1 MSKFVLRDY
10 QQQASDVAVDFF
22 RSKAKGNGLIVAP
35 TGAGKSLIVAD
46 IARQLDGNVMIL
58 QPNKEL
64 LEQNYA
70 KLAGYDIE
78 GSVYSASMRKKEV
91 GKITFA
97 TIKSVANHMELF
109 DEFAAVIIDECH
121 LVNSAE
127 GQYKE
132 FLEKVP
138 RKVLGLTATPYRLC
152 SVQGIEVEGKFKVN
166 GSYKEETYFDEN
178 GYPKPGVEVTNKAIL
193 KFLTRT
199 KPRIFNKVL
208 FDISIG
214 KLVRQGYLSQLSY
227 YPIKVIDTSRVAVN
241 SKGRDYEERSLFAE
255 FERCKLGVQLAQII
269 RRLLNPK
276 SGVPRNGILVF
287 TRFVQES
294 EALCRA
300 VPGCAMLTSDTK
312 PAERK
317 RIISQFRSGEIKVL
331 ANVNILTTG
340 FDYPA
345 LDTIVMARPTMS
357 LAVWYQ
363 VLGRAVRPY
372 EGKEPWIVDL
382 GGNYERFGKIENLR
396 LREPEPGKYAVFGW
410 LNNEWTQLSNV
421 YY

>member
-1 MSKFVLRDY
+1 MRDY
-10 QQQASDVAVDFF
+10 QQQASDVAVSFF
-22 RSKAKGNGLIVAP
+22 RSKEKRNGLIVAP
-35 TGAGKSLIVAD
+35 TGAGKSLIIAD
-46 IARQLDGNVMIL
+46 IARQLDGNVMVL

-64 LEQNYA
+64 LEQNYG
-70 KLAGYDIE
+70 KLSGYGIE
-78 GSVYSASMRKKEV
+78 GSIYSASMRKKEV

-109 DEFAAVIIDECH
+109 DDFSAIIIDECH
-121 LVNSAE
+121 QVNAAD

-132 FLEKVP
+132 FLVKVQ

-152 SVQGIEVEGKFKVN
+152 SVQGIEVKGEFRPN
-166 GSYKEETYFDEN
+166 GSYKEDQYFDEN
-178 GYPKPGVEVTNKAIL
+178 GFPKPGVELKNKAIL

-199 KPRIFNKVL
+199 KPRIFNSVL

-214 KLVRQGYLSQLSY
+214 RLVRQGYLCQLKY
-227 YPIKVIDTSRVAVN
+227 FPMKVIDTSRVLVN

-255 FERCKLGVQLAQII
+255 YERCGLGVQLAGIV
-269 RRLLNPK
+269 RRLLSPK

-287 TRFVQES
+287 TRFVEES

-300 VPGCAMLTSDTK
+300 VPGCALLTADTK
-312 PAERK
+312 PSERK
-317 RIISQFRSGEIKVL
+317 RIIEQFRSGEIRVL

-372 EGKEPWIVDL
+372 EGKEPWVVDL

-410 LNNEWTQLSNV
+410 LDNDWRQLSNV